1 MQTDRFQAL
10 ILDKG
15 EDGNLVPEIRT
26 LGLNDLPE
34 GDVVV
39 EVRYSSINYKD
50 AMAIGNRGIIRKFP
64 AIPGIDFAGIV
75 LQSENPKY
83 KAGDEVVLTGW
94 GVGERHWGGYSQVAR
109 VKGEWLVP
117 LPAGLSMKQSMQVGT
132 AGLTAML
139 CVQAIEHQD
148 VLPGSGPVL
157 VTGASGGVGS
167 VAVAVLAGLGYEVWA
182 MSRPGQ
188 DDYLKSLGAVKIVGR
203 DEFTR
208 EAKPG
213 RPVLEAETF
222 AGAIDTVGG
231 ATLAALIAR
240 IAYRGAVA
248 ACGLVGGNEV
258 DTTVYPFILR
268 GVALLGV
275 DSVRCPT
282 SVRTIAW
289 QRIAK
294 QLPLDR
300 FAGMSREVG
309 LAGVPAIA
317 AEMLAGRGHGRV
329 VVNLQ
334 A

>member
-10 ILDKG
+10 VLNKG

-26 LGLNDLPE
+26 IGLNDLPE

-64 AIPGIDFAGIV
+64 AVPGIDFAGTV
-75 LQSENPKY
+75 LQSESPQY
-83 KAGDEVVLTGW
+83 QPGDEVVLTGW

-117 LPAGLSMKQSMQVGT
+117 LPAGLNAKQAMQVGT

-139 CVQAIEHQD
+139 CVQAIEHQG

-188 DDYLKSLGAVKIVGR
+188 DDYLRSLGAVKIVGR

-222 AGAIDTVGG
+222 AGGIDTVGG

-282 SVRTIAW
+282 PVRTIAW

-294 QLPLDR
+294 QLPLEL

-317 AEMLAGRGHGRV
+317 AEMLAGQGHGRV